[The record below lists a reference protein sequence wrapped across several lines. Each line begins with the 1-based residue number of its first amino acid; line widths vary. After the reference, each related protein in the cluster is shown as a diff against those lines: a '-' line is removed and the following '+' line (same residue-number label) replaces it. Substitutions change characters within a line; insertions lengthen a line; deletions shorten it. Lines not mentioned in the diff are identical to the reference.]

1 MTTTP
6 KALGPILVRGTLRA
20 LVAALYLFAAFAIVP
35 ALSTGAD
42 ATASTGTRPMTEGIL
57 AATALM
63 LITIGMAVR
72 RWSSEET
79 GT

>member
-1 MTTTP
+1 MTITP
-6 KALGPILVRGTLRA
+6 KGLGPILLRGTLRA

-35 ALSTGAD
+35 ALSTGAEASA
-42 ATASTGTRPMTEGIL
+42 ATDTRPMAEGVL
-57 AATALM
+57 AALALM

-79 GT
+79 TA